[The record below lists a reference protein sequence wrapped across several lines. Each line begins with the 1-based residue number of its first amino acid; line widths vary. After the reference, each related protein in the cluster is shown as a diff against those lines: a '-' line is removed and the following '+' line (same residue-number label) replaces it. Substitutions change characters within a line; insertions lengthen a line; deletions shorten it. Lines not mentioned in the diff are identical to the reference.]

1 MNKLSPRL
9 LCQIYVLLVLLAA
22 TILAAL
28 PYSLLSL
35 GWLLMILFITRR
47 PPPPRLRTVIAV
59 ATVFLL
65 PLVMEPL
72 FNFLSPNAS
81 GPLTIAQIIT
91 AISILPVIY
100 LLDCD
105 LRQNAQILST
115 FARGRLKGQ
124 NLTSLSKTLLTTTFA
139 MLIVSLILNNT
150 ALLLTS
156 ILFVFYLLGVL
167 IGVYLTVGRTP
178 LDITTLRK
186 RVIAGTTINIPLH
199 ATSKAPVRLYN
210 IIIAADPWV
219 KVTPPRSFTLS
230 KARKEELN
238 LTITPPLSGPAHL
251 QLQVSAMDPWGFIQ
265 VNQLIEP
272 IELQV
277 IPRAKYAEWLAMRY
291 LEQTEAG
298 ATADSLLLAE
308 ARLMPKKGVEYYDS
322 RNYQP
327 GDQLKDIDWKHT
339 LKLSQIITK
348 EYIEA
353 GKPAAIIAVN
363 LSVTDAEAADKLAFN
378 LITTALTLAREAIP
392 TALAVYNHQ
401 KVVLTTAVTD
411 PGEIVKQTLA
421 LIKDIS
427 SVKFTHRFLQLPDIS
442 KLRRDI
448 AQLKQATSEP
458 AQRLLGVLNFEY
470 QAIEKAAKNQP
481 VTLALSTVIKH
492 APARA
497 IIALISQM
505 NNDAEAVLIT
515 TEKLARR
522 EFTTIPIEIK

>member
-1 MNKLSPRL
+1 MNKLSPKL

-22 TILAAL
+22 TILTAL

-72 FNFLSPNAS
+72 FNFLAPSAS
-81 GPLTIAQIIT
+81 GLLTIAQIIT

-100 LLDCD
+100 LLDCN
-105 LRQNAQILST
+105 LRQNVQILST
-115 FARGRLKGQ
+115 FARGRLKGR

-139 MLIVSLILNNT
+139 ILIVSLILDNT

-156 ILFVFYLLGVL
+156 ILFVLYMLAVL
-167 IGVYLTVGRTP
+167 IGVYLAVGRTP
-178 LDITTLRK
+178 LDIATLRK
-186 RVIAGTTINIPLH
+186 RVIAGTTVNISLH
-199 ATSKAPVRLYN
+199 ATSKATLRLYN

-219 KVTPPRSFTLS
+219 KVTPRSFTLS

-272 IELQV
+272 VELQV

-308 ARLMPKKGVEYYDS
+308 ARLMPKKGVEYLDS

-339 LKLSQIITK
+339 LKLSQLITK

-401 KVVLTTAVTD
+401 KVVLTTTVSD

-470 QAIEKAAKNQP
+470 HAIEKAAKSQP

-505 NNDAEAVLIT
+505 NNDAEAALLT

-522 EFTTIPIEIK
+522 EFTTVPIEIK

>member
-1 MNKLSPRL
+1 MNKLSPKL

-28 PYSLLSL
+28 PYSLLAL
-35 GWLLMILFITRR
+35 VWLLVILFITWR
-47 PPPPRLRTVIAV
+47 PLLPRLRAVITV

-65 PLVMEPL
+65 PLILEPL
-72 FNFLSPNAS
+72 FNFLTPNT
-81 GPLTIAQIIT
+81 GGLLTTAQIIA

-100 LLDCD
+100 LLDYD
-105 LRQNAQILST
+105 LRQNTQNLST
-115 FARGRLKGQ
+115 FARGRAQGRH
-124 NLTSLSKTLLTTTFA
+124 LTFLSKTLLTTTLA
-139 MLIVSLILNNT
+139 ILLISLIANNT

-156 ILFVFYLLGVL
+156 IIFALYLLAVL
-167 IGVYLTVGRTP
+167 IGVYLAVAGSP
-178 LDITTLRK
+178 LDFTTLSK
-186 RVIAGTTINIPLH
+186 RAIAGTTINTSLY
-199 ATSKAPVRLYN
+199 ATSKASVRLYN
-210 IIIAADPWV
+210 LITAADPWV
-219 KVTPPRSFTLS
+219 KLTPRSFTLS
-230 KARKEELN
+230 KAKKEELN
-238 LTITPPLSGPAHL
+238 LTITPPLAGPTHL

-272 IELQV
+272 VELQV
-277 IPRAKYAEWLAMRY
+277 IPRAKYAEWLARRY

-298 ATADSLLLAE
+298 ATADSLLLAK
-308 ARLMPKKGVEYYDS
+308 ARLMPKKGVEYFDS
-322 RNYQP
+322 RPYQP

-339 LKLSQIITK
+339 VKLSQIITK

-378 LITTALTLAREAIP
+378 LITTALTFAREAIP

-401 KVVLTTAVTD
+401 RVILTTTVTD
-411 PGEIVKQTLA
+411 PREIVKQTLP
-421 LIKDIS
+421 LIKDIT

-470 QAIEKAAKNQP
+470 QAIDKAAKTQP
-481 VTLALSTVIKH
+481 ATLALSTAIKH

-505 NNDAEAVLIT
+505 NHDAEAVLLT

-522 EFTTIPIEIK
+522 DFTTIPIEIK